1 MLPGTVCCTGMGRGC
16 VVLILRTSPSSP
28 GSEVLTLQQSG
39 LDSTPLDRLNK
50 TLMQS
55 GSSVKDLGDVSLGG
69 ETSAIYRQQ
78 TLNGELASTAR
89 PSSLEGSPASRSV
102 LPGRDEARQM
112 TVTSGRKC
120 LELCG
125 SSGPLGSLE
134 RMLLESSVWNSN
146 IAVLTWKVK
155 GIPSGRSLFQLAA
168 SVPVTDGNG
177 SSLWPTPLASD
188 TCMGSPNNGKYRIG
202 SNGERWGLKLSE
214 SVLLPTPTAP
224 GPHQVGRIEE
234 WGGSGNPFRM
244 LPTPRGRDWKGQ
256 TQRGIHAPND
266 ALPNMDKGDGKPI
279 GGMLNP
285 QWVEWLMGFPIGWT
299 DCEVSAM
306 QSCHNKSIRSLRV
319 SHRSNRRR

>member
-1 MLPGTVCCTGMGRGC
+1 MTLH
-16 VVLILRTSPSSP
+16 TSPFSP

-39 LDSTPLDRLNK
+39 LDSELSGRSNK
-50 TLMQS
+50 INMPCVSCET
-55 GSSVKDLGDVSLGG
+55 GSVDGSPDGQI
-69 ETSAIYRQQ
+69 SAIYRQV
-78 TLNGELASTAR
+78 TLSGELASTAR
-89 PSSLEGSPASRSV
+89 PSSAGDSHASRSAS
-102 LPGRDEARQM
+102 PGRDEARQM

-168 SVPVTDGNG
+168 SVPCTEENG
-177 SSLWPTPLASD
+177 FSLWPTPTARD
-188 TCMGSPNNGKYRIG
+188 YR
-202 SNGERWGLKLSE
+202 
-214 SVLLPTPTAP
+214 AP
-224 GPHQVGRIEE
+224 GLPEKRQARMEE
-234 WGGSGNPFRM
+234 RAQP
-244 LPTPRGRDWKGQ
+244 LPEV
-256 TQRGIHAPND
+256 
-266 ALPNMDKGDGKPI
+266 I

-319 SHRSNRRR
+319 SHRLSRRR